1 MPVGLT
7 VVAGKPV
14 SKSKILVIQNLK
26 LRSME
31 TVVSDVNAK
40 QGIGAG
46 GGKNLGD
53 NGGGPK
59 GQDPQNPEWP
69 PGYSHEDAIE
79 PSKYKLAMWLGIT
92 SVLMLF
98 VALTSA
104 YILRQVD
111 RNTGTIAKDWVPLQ
125 IPSAMWVTTAVIL
138 LSSVSIEVA
147 RRKLKTNQFLQF
159 KNWIL
164 ITTVLGVVFLIGQL
178 IAWRQLAAQG
188 IYLSSN
194 PHSSFFYLLTGLHGL
209 HLLGGVMALSY
220 VTYAAVRLRISIKKR
235 HAVEVT
241 SLYWHFM
248 DGLWIY
254 LFVLLFFF

>member
-1 MPVGLT
+1 
-7 VVAGKPV
+7 
-14 SKSKILVIQNLK
+14 
-26 LRSME
+26 ME
-31 TVVSDVNAK
+31 TVVSDLNVK
-40 QGIGAG
+40 PGIGAG

-53 NGGGPK
+53 DGGGPK
-59 GQDPQNPEWP
+59 GQDPKNSDWP
-69 PGYSHEDAIE
+69 PGYSRDDAIE
-79 PSKYKLAMWLGIT
+79 PSKYKIAMWLVII

-104 YILRQVD
+104 YILRQVNRD
-111 RNTGTIAKDWVPLQ
+111 TGSIANDWLPLH
-125 IPSAMWVTTAVIL
+125 IPSAMWVSTAVIL
-138 LSSVSIEVA
+138 LSSISIEVA
-147 RRKLKTNQFLQF
+147 RRRLKKNQFPQF
-159 KNWIL
+159 KTWIL

-178 IAWRQLAAQG
+178 VAWRQLAAQG

-209 HLLGGVMALSY
+209 HLLGGVIALTY
-220 VTYAAVRLRISIKKR
+220 VTIAALRLRISIKKR

-254 LFVLLFFF
+254 LFVLLFYF

>member
-1 MPVGLT
+1 
-7 VVAGKPV
+7 
-14 SKSKILVIQNLK
+14 
-26 LRSME
+26 ME
-31 TVVSDVNAK
+31 TAVSNINVK
-40 QGIGAG
+40 PGLGAG
-46 GGKNLGD
+46 GGKNFGD
-53 NGGGPK
+53 DGSGGPK
-59 GQDPQNPEWP
+59 GKDPNKSDWP
-69 PGYSHEDAIE
+69 PGYSNDDAIE
-79 PSKYKLAMWLGIT
+79 PTKYKLAMWLVIV

-104 YILRQVD
+104 YILRQVNRD
-111 RNTGTIAKDWVPLQ
+111 TGVIAKDWLPLE
-125 IPSAMWVTTAVIL
+125 IPSAMWATTAVIL
-138 LSSVSIEVA
+138 LSSISIEIA
-147 RRKLKTNQFLQF
+147 RRRLKQNQFPQF

-164 ITTVLGVVFLIGQL
+164 ITTALGVVFLIGQL

-209 HLLGGVMALSY
+209 HLLGGVLALTF
-220 VTYAAVRLRISIKKR
+220 VTLAALRLRISVKKR

-254 LFVLLFFF
+254 LFILLFFF